1 MHSLYVESSQKK
13 GITYQKE
20 NVYRQVFDNE
30 FNLAFHV
37 LKKDRCDSCE
47 EYRALTQNG
56 FNDAKSEAKYLA
68 HIKDK
73 EETYTERDKDRKNED
88 MVVVAFDLE
97 NVITCPRANI
107 SNFFYKRKLNVYNLT
122 AHCSVNKK
130 GIQCHLV

>member
-1 MHSLYVESSQKK
+1 MHSLYVES
-13 GITYQKE
+13 
-20 NVYRQVFDNE
+20 R
-30 FNLAFHV
+30 
-37 LKKDRCDSCE
+37 KDRCDSCE

-107 SNFFYKRKLNVYNLT
+107 SNFFDKRKLIVYNLT
-122 AHCSVNKK
+122 AHCSVNK
-130 GIQCHLV
+130 